1 MDDNENIYS
10 GNMTIPC
17 IKSNENGD
25 FPFGTLKIIPDL
37 TQPTKYF
44 ELDFGIGWNGSK
56 VVASAHLPKY
66 HDGDTV
72 IESNYALGTTAV
84 TVKLLTY

>member
-1 MDDNENIYS
+1 MDESENIYS

-17 IKSNENGD
+17 IKNNENGSIN
-25 FPFGTLKIIPDL
+25 FGTLKIIPDL

-44 ELDFGIGWNGSK
+44 CWGFSLDMNGDTQL
-56 VVASAHLPKY
+56 VATNFPIY

-72 IESNYALGTTAV
+72 IESNTALGTTAV